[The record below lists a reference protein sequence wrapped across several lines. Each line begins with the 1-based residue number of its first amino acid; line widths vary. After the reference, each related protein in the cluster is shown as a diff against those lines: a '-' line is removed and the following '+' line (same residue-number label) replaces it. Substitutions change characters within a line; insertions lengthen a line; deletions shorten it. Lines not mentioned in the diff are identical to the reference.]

1 MFWELAIRNKYINW
15 LILETSRKLAIGL
28 EAGNLSIGCFSKY
41 LQQQCLFHSNF
52 IFIQKFLV
60 LIYHQLQKDRK
71 VRLRVGTSDYEWQQV
86 TTSIY
91 ELKFGWQRWTT
102 GDCELLLVTK
112 GQNTS
117 DCNWLRVTITFD
129 CHTCDH
135 TWWANVVLKI
145 HILHYPWIITEGVC
159 LKMFQKFAEF
169 SC

>member
-71 VRLRVGTSDYEWQQV
+71 VRLRVGTSDYEHLWAKIWVTKMDYWWLWVITSDEGPEYEWLQL
-86 TTSIY
+86 TTSNYNIWLPY
-91 ELKFGWQRWTT
+91 LWPYLMSECRSK
-102 GDCELLLVTK
+102 
-112 GQNTS
+112 NTYS
-117 DCNWLRVTITFD
+117 TLSLDNNWRGLFEDVS
-129 CHTCDH
+129 
-135 TWWANVVLKI
+135 KI
-145 HILHYPWIITEGVC
+145 CWI
-159 LKMFQKFAEF
+159 
-169 SC
+169 